1 MGDEI
6 FIVDDDEAV
15 RSSLAQLIED
25 EELGIVAGEA
35 EDGAELTASYL
46 NDLHIDIL
54 CIDLLMP
61 ERDGLE
67 TIRAIKDEF
76 HGKYLMLSQVETKE
90 LIGQAYTLGVEYYVT
105 KPINRVEVLSVLHLM
120 IERLHLEHSI
130 ENIQH
135 SLKSVMQFQQRGQTK
150 TKQRG
155 KVLQRQVSF
164 CWRSL
169 VLLVRRGLKIY

>member
-35 EDGAELTASYL
+35 EDGAEVTASYL

-90 LIGQAYTLGVEYYVT
+90 LIGYKIYTRC
-105 KPINRVEVLSVLHLM
+105 RVLCDKADQS
-120 IERLHLEHSI
+120 S
-130 ENIQH
+130 
-135 SLKSVMQFQQRGQTK
+135 
-150 TKQRG
+150 
-155 KVLQRQVSF
+155 
-164 CWRSL
+164 
-169 VLLVRRGLKIY
+169 RGLKCAPSHD